1 MTLVFF
7 LCLIL
12 QYWGSVWSVW
22 MFIIQLCS
30 FTLCCV
36 ICVFL
41 CVFQPQSVT
50 ISVSICISSLGMPEC
65 VCVGVCVSLDKS
77 QVRGCLT
84 DHIRQPACRRADW
97 NQNPPQESN
106 NSQSTWGETASIITT
121 VNSSRTCK
129 HDVILTARSHRD
141 HWWYGYTSI
150 LNSRL
155 PQTFVFKK
163 KINLNFF
170 FTVLHPDMKLY
181 YTKYTTAP
189 PRVQLLKYRL
199 SPWRGEAICK
209 IFSLIAGSSNTNPL
223 GWQGSG
229 YLSLFLSHNL
239 DGDSTVTS
247 VVWLQ
252 NQSWNLCWRST
263 CKSNLVFRYIRLCS
277 YLFFFF
283 WETVSFK
290 YVWLDCWILNLPEY
304 LSRQV

>member
-77 QVRGCLT
+77 QVRGSLT

-163 KINLNFF
+163 KKIWISSSRFYTQTWSCITQNTPQRPLEYSCWNTDCHRGEEKPFVRF
-170 FTVLHPDMKLY
+170 LVLLLGHQILILWVGRVRVISACSYHTTWTVTVL
-181 YTKYTTAP
+181 
-189 PRVQLLKYRL
+189 
-199 SPWRGEAICK
+199 
-209 IFSLIAGSSNTNPL
+209 
-223 GWQGSG
+223 
-229 YLSLFLSHNL
+229 
-239 DGDSTVTS
+239 
-247 VVWLQ
+247 
-252 NQSWNLCWRST
+252 
-263 CKSNLVFRYIRLCS
+263 
-277 YLFFFF
+277 
-283 WETVSFK
+283 
-290 YVWLDCWILNLPEY
+290 
-304 LSRQV
+304 